1 MDGGSCDPPVTLSR
15 LSHLHRFDVTM
26 PASMGDQR
34 SPGDARTRLRIAQQ
48 VKPLSSGRIVLDGE
62 AVDLRTGAPLNQ
74 RIVCHA
80 AILSGNQFQHLDGAG
95 FFRRED
101 PGDLERVGGERCG
114 HGRFCLGLPYPTAS
128 GTHPRPLI
136 DKDC

>member
-1 MDGGSCDPPVTLSR
+1 MGDPVIPLVQLSG

-26 PASMGDQR
+26 ATSAGDQR
-34 SPGDARTRLRIAQQ
+34 PPGDARTRLRIAQQ
-48 VKPLSSGRIVLDGE
+48 IKPLSSGRIVLDDE

-80 AILSGNQFQHLDGAG
+80 AILSGNQFQRLDGAG

-101 PGDLERVGGERCG
+101 PGDLQGVGGERCG
-114 HGRFCLGLPYPTAS
+114 HLVGCVVCSHILQHRDPIRDL
-128 GTHPRPLI
+128 
-136 DKDC
+136 